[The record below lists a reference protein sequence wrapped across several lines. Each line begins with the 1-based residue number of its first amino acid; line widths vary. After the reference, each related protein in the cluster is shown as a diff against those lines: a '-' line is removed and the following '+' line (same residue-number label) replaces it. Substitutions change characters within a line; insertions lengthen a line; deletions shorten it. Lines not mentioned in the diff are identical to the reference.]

1 MRRPRRSIALRYGVA
16 VAVAA
21 LALFLTTQYAVMLG
35 RSMFLLFTAAVMLS
49 AWYGGFGPGVV
60 TTIVGVLVSA
70 FYLLPPAGSVAVR
83 DPYDILELTIF
94 LGVGVLISMLNGAHH
109 RFADEIHRLNGELY
123 QRVVER
129 TKELEEANQALRVEI
144 AEHQKAE
151 RQFAASNA
159 ELERFAYVASHDLKE
174 PLRMVTSYTQLLARR
189 YKDRLDADADEF
201 IRYAV
206 DGATRMQQLIDD
218 LLAYSRV
225 GARNKDI
232 RAVDCNVVLNR
243 VLLNLAA
250 AIAESEATVT
260 HDPLPTVTGDAIQ
273 LMQLFQNLIGN
284 AVKFRGERAPRVH
297 VGVARQHG
305 AQDDW
310 LFSVS
315 DNGIGIE
322 AQYAE
327 RIFMMF
333 QRLHTREEYAG
344 TGIGLAICKKIVEG
358 HGGRIWVKSQLGR
371 GATFYFTLPISSGD
385 RQDGDAKGIVWG
397 GMADSETHR

>member
-109 RFADEIHRLNGELY
+109 RFADEIHRLNGELH

-206 DGATRMQQLIDD
+206 DGATL
-218 LLAYSRV
+218 
-225 GARNKDI
+225 
-232 RAVDCNVVLNR
+232 LNR

-385 RQDGDAKGIVWG
+385 RQDGDEGIVWG